1 MTTPDYS
8 FFPKWD
14 PVPDEWFEAPIRPY
28 DGKSEE
34 HKQMLTEELAILKA
48 FYHGVMTAEE
58 AAYAITRPIS
68 TSSIPVLNTYSDECI
83 ALFMLWRQI
92 VNACEEWPA
101 SRIPDLV
108 ALLSAISKI
117 PDHIHRGEA
126 TDDEDEG
133 PLGWDIL
140 PYFAAEWRDAHW
152 RIPMNI
158 LQDYPDTAA
167 RLRERGLYIRA
178 QEVESQLVA
187 AGIWDLWRAIN
198 YVIWTLE
205 MKPNHDYHAEERTG
219 VHHHPLAFYSLE
231 LDFQVPAVACW
242 IKHNG
247 QRMHQCIARDGLKG
261 NPDLPTVRMH
271 FGEPIERWAFWKK
284 RLLELANDPDDFT
297 RRGAQLAI
305 GYMDEATGSLTE
317 K

>member
-1 MTTPDYS
+1 MTTLDYS
-8 FFPKWD
+8 FFPEGD

-28 DGKSEE
+28 SGISEE
-34 HKQMLTEELAILKA
+34 HNQMLTEELAILRA
-48 FYHGVMTAEE
+48 FYHGVMTVEE

-68 TSSIPVLNTYSDECI
+68 TSSIPFLDTYSDGCI
-83 ALFMLWRQI
+83 ALFMLWRHI
-92 VNACEEWPA
+92 VNACEDWPA

-108 ALLSAISKI
+108 AFLSAISKV

-133 PLGWDIL
+133 PMGWDIL
-140 PYFAAEWRDAHW
+140 PYFAAEWRDTHW
-152 RIPMNI
+152 RIPMDI
-158 LQDYPDTAA
+158 LNDYPDTAA
-167 RLRERGLYIRA
+167 RLRKRGLYIRA
-178 QEVESQLVA
+178 QEVE
-187 AGIWDLWRAIN
+187 AIN

-205 MKPNHDYHAEERTG
+205 MKPNHDCLEENRHG
-219 VHHHPLAFYSLE
+219 ADYHPLAFYSLE

-247 QRMHQCIARDGLKG
+247 KRMYECIARDRLKG
-261 NPDLPTVRMH
+261 NPDVPTVRMH
-271 FGEPIERWAFWKK
+271 FGEHIERWAFWKK
-284 RLLELANDPDDFT
+284 RLREIANDPDDFT
-297 RRGAQLAI
+297 RRGAQVAI

>member
-1 MTTPDYS
+1 
-8 FFPKWD
+8 
-14 PVPDEWFEAPIRPY
+14 
-28 DGKSEE
+28 
-34 HKQMLTEELAILKA
+34 
-48 FYHGVMTAEE
+48 MTAEE

-198 YVIWTLE
+198 YVIWALE
-205 MKPNHDYHAEERTG
+205 MKPNHDYHAEERNG

-305 GYMDEATGSLTE
+305 GYMDEATESLTE
-317 K
+317 KLNAFDILLRPSALDSQCL